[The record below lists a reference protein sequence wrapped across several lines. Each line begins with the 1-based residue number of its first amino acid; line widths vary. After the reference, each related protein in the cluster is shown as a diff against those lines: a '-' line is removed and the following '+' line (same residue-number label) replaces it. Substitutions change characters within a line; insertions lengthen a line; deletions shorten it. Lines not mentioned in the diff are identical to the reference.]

1 MLLFPKWGNGVASP
15 LLLGSFNVNAS
26 VLLEL
31 YPELWISI
39 GAIGPKVGFLYSLV
53 ITDPTLLLKLSTGHT
68 YPLED
73 RFRVRLQDEYFPALS
88 FFKVIS
94 TTSRTIACPLLDN
107 TIDPLNSYHQ
117 LCFSNRVFIA
127 STKASIVTYLK

>member
-1 MLLFPKWGNGVASP
+1 M
-15 LLLGSFNVNAS
+15 NAS
-26 VLLEL
+26 VLLDL

-88 FFKVIS
+88 FFKVI
-94 TTSRTIACPLLDN
+94 
-107 TIDPLNSYHQ
+107 
-117 LCFSNRVFIA
+117 IA
-127 STKASIVTYLK
+127 SRSPGNVNQRSLGEYYQI